1 MNQWKWIIVCESQDS
16 PLPDKITQR
25 PDLWTS
31 LDYWLELWKDVTY
44 RCPCNDWSNLKVS
57 CFQTSTATVNIVVTD
72 VNDNDPEFDPLLPLN
87 LTVQEEE
94 ANAFVGQVKVRLQT
108 HSKFFLLVLL
118 AVWSLNDLLCCCFL
132 PSEVTED
139 EILRNLRAWLC
150 GYTFLISHHLL
161 LT

>member
-1 MNQWKWIIVCESQDS
+1 MDNC
-16 PLPDKITQR
+16 
-25 PDLWTS
+25 
-31 LDYWLELWKDVTY
+31 LWKPRQSVTRQNHTEARFVDVVGLLTETGKFLFF
-44 RCPCNDWSNLKVS
+44 NDWSNLKVS

-94 ANAFVGQVKVRLQT
+94 ANAFVGQVKVRPQT

-118 AVWSLNDLLCCCFL
+118 AVWSLNYLLCSCFL
-132 PSEVTED
+132 PSGVTED
-139 EILRNLRAWLC
+139 DILKFTLQSLRVWLC